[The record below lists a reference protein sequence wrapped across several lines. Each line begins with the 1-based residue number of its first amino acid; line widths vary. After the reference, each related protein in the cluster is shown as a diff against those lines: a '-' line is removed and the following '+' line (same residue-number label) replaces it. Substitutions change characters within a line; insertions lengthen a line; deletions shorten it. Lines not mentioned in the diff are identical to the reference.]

1 MFLQDVVTDRLHR
14 ARAGGHSDDLHPDR
28 AFDLAFPASCVRPRD
43 EAIRLEGRPSPG
55 RRPFEEIVRG
65 RPHLRGGG
73 VIVPLQEGAGDRVD
87 EFLEALDRLPD
98 GPIDD
103 LVDRLEI
110 PGEVRTFLVRRE
122 VHEDVEGGRERHG
135 SIRTS
140 DLDRLDDARHPDLVQ
155 PERVRDLLSLYVLR
169 DGIDPLR
176 SYGPVGLKLAGL
188 RPGGLSIS
196 RGGSG
201 SR

>member
-1 MFLQDVVTDRLHR
+1 MI
-14 ARAGGHSDDLHPDR
+14 G
-28 AFDLAFPASCVRPRD
+28 
-43 EAIRLEGRPSPG
+43 IPS
-55 RRPFEEIVRG
+55 
-65 RPHLRGGG
+65 
-73 VIVPLQEGAGDRVD
+73 GDRVH
-87 EFLEALDRLPD
+87 EVLEALDRLPD

-110 PGEVRTFLVRRE
+110 SGEVRTFLVRRE

-176 SYGPVGLKLAGL
+176 SYGPVGLKPAGV
-188 RPGGLSIS
+188 RRGGPAVS